1 LYYFDKTKYII
12 FPVVP
17 RINHHYNENDF
28 TNGYGGESMKK
39 AVVTGVKRVELREFP
54 IPQATGDLVV
64 VKINIAP
71 MCTEYKAYLEGEY
84 RDCLGHEA
92 VGEVVEVA
100 KQGAVKVGDRV
111 VVTPLFPCGQ
121 CSLCKQ
127 GDYIYC
133 EHNDPLQDATM
144 AQYILKPAWNLFH
157 IPDDVSDEQAAL
169 AICGLGPSFGAYQ
182 ALGLSASDTILIT
195 GLGPVGMGAII
206 NAKYRGARVIAVETN
221 EYRRNLAEQLG
232 VDALIDP
239 RDPEAVRQIKEL
251 CGGEGPNCALDCSG
265 AVPAHRLCIDAV
277 RRKGKVA
284 FVGECNVETPIVV
297 SRDLLRKG
305 IQLIGSWHY
314 NLNDFPKI
322 VDVIRRSPLVGKL
335 VSHVFP
341 MSRIEEAFA
350 VSASQ
355 NNAKILLKT
364 WE

>member
-1 LYYFDKTKYII
+1 
-12 FPVVP
+12 
-17 RINHHYNENDF
+17 
-28 TNGYGGESMKK
+28 MKK
-39 AVVTGVKRVELREFP
+39 AVVTGVMKVELQEFP

-64 VKINIAP
+64 VKIHISP
-71 MCTEYKAYLEGEY
+71 MCTEYKAYLEGEH

-100 KQGAVKVGDRV
+100 QPGAVQVGDRV

-133 EHNDPLQDATM
+133 KHNYPMQDATM
-144 AQYILKPAWNLFH
+144 AQYVLKPAWNLFK
-157 IPDDVSDEQAAL
+157 IPDDVSYEQAAL
-169 AICGLGPSFGAYQ
+169 TICGLGPSFGAYQ
-182 ALGLSASDTILIT
+182 TLGLSASDTILIT
-195 GLGPVGMGAII
+195 GLGPVGIGAVI
-206 NAKYRGARVIAVETN
+206 NAKYRGARVIAVESN
-221 EYRRNLAEQLG
+221 EYRRNLAAELG
-232 VDALIDP
+232 ADGLIDP
-239 RDPEAVRQIKEL
+239 RDPDAVEQIKSL
-251 CGGEGPNCALDCSG
+251 SGGEGPDCALDCSG

-277 RRKGKVA
+277 RCRGKVA
-284 FVGECNVETPIVV
+284 FVGECNTETPIVI

-305 IQLIGSWHY
+305 IHLLGSWHY

-322 VDVIRRSPLVGKL
+322 LEVIRHSPLVDKL

-355 NNAKILLKT
+355 NNAKILLKA